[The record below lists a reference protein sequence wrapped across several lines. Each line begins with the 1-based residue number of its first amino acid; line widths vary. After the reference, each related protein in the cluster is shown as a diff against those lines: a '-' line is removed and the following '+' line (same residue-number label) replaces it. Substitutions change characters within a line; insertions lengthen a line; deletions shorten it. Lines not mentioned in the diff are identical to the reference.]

1 MKVTKWP
8 SSPTSAQ
15 TPRSAAQLH
24 DVAADV
30 DALILWIG
38 IHQTGVIEDEH
49 VGMKRS
55 VSSQSNGMIE
65 RCHRCG
71 WQVLQRRSL

>member
-1 MKVTKWP
+1 MVLVTN
-8 SSPTSAQ
+8 TS
-15 TPRSAAQLH
+15 RSAAQLH

-49 VGMKRS
+49 VGNETLG
-55 VSSQSNGMIE
+55 Q
-65 RCHRCG
+65 
-71 WQVLQRRSL
+71 LD